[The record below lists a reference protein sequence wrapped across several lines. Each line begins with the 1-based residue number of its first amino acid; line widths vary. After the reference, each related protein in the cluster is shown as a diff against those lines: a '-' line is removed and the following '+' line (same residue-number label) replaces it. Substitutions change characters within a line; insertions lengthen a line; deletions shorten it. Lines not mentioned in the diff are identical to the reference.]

1 MYAGS
6 LIDSLWTR
14 GRFEDLVAQTLKG
27 VKGVRNRCFSQARP
41 GTLNSEGL
49 AGDRLLQGGVEKRG
63 AHSLFP
69 RGDTEELANQ
79 GGAKDAQ
86 QQRLDLRMHFD
97 SRQRN
102 FPRGNCVMII
112 IANRQT
118 CCVLRLR
125 IDPQQDLVRELIAGG
140 CSGLPKG
147 NVEDISIG
155 IVGNARCFHR
165 FSPPVP
171 KDLVSGH
178 DKIVLGASRNKAAT
192 DNGDDRIVAGGQIF
206 KVSVKVSGQKR
217 SQVIAIG

>member
-14 GRFEDLVAQTLKG
+14 GRFEDLVAQTFKG

-69 RGDTEELANQ
+69 RGDTDELANQ

-155 IVGNARCFHR
+155 IVGNV
-165 FSPPVP
+165 SPLIRIAPP
-171 KDLVSGH
+171 LLMIFEPWK
-178 DKIVLGASRNKAAT
+178 
-192 DNGDDRIVAGGQIF
+192 NGDLR
-206 KVSVKVSGQKR
+206 VSR
-217 SQVIAIG
+217 TTI